1 MFATFSS
8 CSSTT
13 EYVNFPGFDKMAFP
27 IETCSITPCF
37 CDARSPIVRGQLS
50 LSSLANLHL
59 EFVGFQPWGFGFEV
73 YGRGLGLMLV

>member
-1 MFATFSS
+1 MLATFSS

-59 EFVGFQPWGFGFEV
+59 ELSLGSSLGVW
-73 YGRGLGLMLV
+73 GLGFTVVV